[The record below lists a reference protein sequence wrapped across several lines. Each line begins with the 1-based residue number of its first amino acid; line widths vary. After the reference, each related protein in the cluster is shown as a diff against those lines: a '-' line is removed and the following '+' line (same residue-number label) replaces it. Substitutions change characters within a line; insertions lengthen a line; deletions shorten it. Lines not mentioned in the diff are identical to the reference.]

1 MATCSCGHLL
11 VLSCH
16 AHEAAHAKAGSE
28 LDCLGVPRHSSS
40 ASTFL
45 VHRIHLS
52 HHCPAWLCVCMCVRG
67 QGYAFTVVNKL
78 ENDKGQGETHTG

>member
-1 MATCSCGHLL
+1 VATCSCGHLL

-45 VHRIHLS
+45 VLGIHLS
-52 HHCPAWLCVCMCVRG
+52 RPPHPPFSSSASTFLTTVLRGCVFACVFGDRD
-67 QGYAFTVVNKL
+67 TPL
-78 ENDKGQGETHTG
+78 RW